1 MIRSLVILCTILSLS
16 GCAGLFIAGAATTAN
31 IVTDTRT
38 TKQIWQDNNIEFE
51 VAAIGNKEPFKG
63 HVRVVA
69 SSYNG
74 TVVLMGQAPTQ
85 DLINQIEQ
93 RARAIDG
100 VKTIHNQIKAKE
112 PLSVTQISNDSWITT
127 KVKSALL
134 TDSDLNGVKVKV
146 ITEDGD
152 VFLFGYV
159 TTQQGERATE
169 ISRNISGVK
178 QVIKGFQYGD
188 AEPVKVDLP
197 SDGVTTQTQTQTQTQ
212 DDTDPDVETFTISD

>member
-1 MIRSLVILCTILSLS
+1 MIRSFVILCAALSMS

-38 TKQIWQDNNIEFE
+38 TKEIWQDNNIEFE
-51 VAAIGNKEPFKG
+51 VAAIGNKAPFKG
-63 HVRVVA
+63 KARVVA

-85 DLINQIEQ
+85 DLINEFENK
-93 RARAIDG
+93 AREVKG
-100 VKTIHNQIKAKE
+100 VKNIHNQIKQKE

-134 TDSDLNGVKVKV
+134 TDSELNGVKVKV
-146 ITEDGD
+146 ITEDSD

-159 TTQQGERATE
+159 TPEQSERATE
-169 ISRNISGVK
+169 IARNISGVK
-178 QVIKGFQYGD
+178 QVVKGFQYGD
-188 AEPVKVDLP
+188 EKPLEVEEPEAANSETAVVEEVTVKEI
-197 SDGVTTQTQTQTQTQ
+197 DGQAN
-212 DDTDPDVETFTISD
+212 

>member
-1 MIRSLVILCTILSLS
+1 MIRSLVILCAALSMS

-31 IVTDTRT
+31 LVTDTRT
-38 TKQIWQDNNIEFE
+38 TKEIWQDNNIEFE
-51 VAAIGNKEPFKG
+51 VAAIGNKAPFKG
-63 HVRVVA
+63 KARVVA

-85 DLINQIEQ
+85 DLINEFESK
-93 RARAIDG
+93 AREVNG
-100 VKTIHNQIKAKE
+100 VKNIHNQIKQKE

-134 TDSDLNGVKVKV
+134 TDSELNGVKVKV
-146 ITEDGD
+146 ITEDSD

-159 TTQQGERATE
+159 TPEQSERATE
-169 ISRNISGVK
+169 ITRNISGVK

-188 AEPVKVDLP
+188 EKPLEVEEPEAANPVPAETEKE
-197 SDGVTTQTQTQTQTQ
+197 TQ
-212 DDTDPDVETFTISD
+212 VNELG

>member
-1 MIRSLVILCTILSLS
+1 MIRSLVILCAALSMS

-31 IVTDTRT
+31 LVTDTRT
-38 TKQIWQDNNIEFE
+38 TKEIWQDNNIEFE
-51 VAAIGNKEPFKG
+51 VAAIGNKAPFKG
-63 HVRVVA
+63 KARVVA

-85 DLINQIEQ
+85 ELINGFESK
-93 RARAIDG
+93 AREVNG
-100 VKTIHNQIKAKE
+100 VKNIHNQIKQKE

-134 TDSDLNGVKVKV
+134 TDSELNGVKVKV
-146 ITEDGD
+146 ITEDSD

-159 TTQQGERATE
+159 TPEQSERATE
-169 ISRNISGVK
+169 ITRNISGVK

-188 AEPVKVDLP
+188 EKPLEVEEPEAANTVP
-197 SDGVTTQTQTQTQTQ
+197 E
-212 DDTDPDVETFTISD
+212 ETEKETPVNELG

>member
-1 MIRSLVILCTILSLS
+1 MIRSLVILCAALSMS

-31 IVTDTRT
+31 LVTDTRT
-38 TKQIWQDNNIEFE
+38 TKEIWQDNNIEFE
-51 VAAIGNKEPFKG
+51 VAAIGNKAPFKG
-63 HVRVVA
+63 KARVVA

-85 DLINQIEQ
+85 ELINEFESK
-93 RARAIDG
+93 AREVNG
-100 VKTIHNQIKAKE
+100 VKNIHNQIKQKE

-134 TDSDLNGVKVKV
+134 TDSELNGVKVKV
-146 ITEDGD
+146 ITEDSD

-159 TTQQGERATE
+159 TPEQSERATE
-169 ISRNISGVK
+169 ITRNISGVK

-188 AEPVKVDLP
+188 EKPLKVEEPEAANTVPAETEKETPVNEL
-197 SDGVTTQTQTQTQTQ
+197 G
-212 DDTDPDVETFTISD
+212 

>member
-1 MIRSLVILCTILSLS
+1 MIRSFVILCAALSMS

-38 TKQIWQDNNIEFE
+38 TKEIWQDNNIEFE
-51 VAAIGNKEPFKG
+51 VAAIGNKAPFKG
-63 HVRVVA
+63 KARIVA
-69 SSYNG
+69 SAYNG

-85 DLINQIEQ
+85 ELINEFEN
-93 RARAIDG
+93 RAREVDG
-100 VKTIHNQIKAKE
+100 VENIHNQIKQKE

-146 ITEDGD
+146 ITEDSD

-159 TTQQGERATE
+159 TPEQSQKATD
-169 ISRNISGVK
+169 IARNISGVK

-188 AEPVKVDLP
+188 EKPLEVEESEVVKSQEAEVSDLN
-197 SDGVTTQTQTQTQTQ
+197 TTTKATPIEE
-212 DDTDPDVETFTISD
+212 TDVN

>member
-1 MIRSLVILCTILSLS
+1 MIRSLVILCAALSMS

-38 TKQIWQDNNIEFE
+38 TKEIWQDNNIEFE
-51 VAAIGNKEPFKG
+51 VAAIGNKAPFKG
-63 HVRVVA
+63 KARVVA

-85 DLINQIEQ
+85 DLINEFENK
-93 RARAIDG
+93 AREVKG
-100 VKTIHNQIKAKE
+100 VKNIHNQIKQKE

-134 TDSDLNGVKVKV
+134 TDSELNGVKVKV
-146 ITEDGD
+146 ITEDSD

-159 TTQQGERATE
+159 TPAQSERATE
-169 ISRNISGVK
+169 IARNISGVK
-178 QVIKGFQYGD
+178 QVVKGFQYGD
-188 AEPVKVDLP
+188 EKPLEVEEPEAANSETAVAEEVTVKEVD
-197 SDGVTTQTQTQTQTQ
+197 GQAN
-212 DDTDPDVETFTISD
+212 

>member
-1 MIRSLVILCTILSLS
+1 MIRSLVILLTALSLS

-51 VAAIGNKEPFKG
+51 VAAIGNKAPFKG
-63 HVRVVA
+63 EVRVVA

-85 DLINQIEQ
+85 DLILALER
-93 RARAIDG
+93 RAREVSG
-100 VKTIHNQIKAKE
+100 VKVIHNQIKQKE
-112 PLSVTQISNDSWITT
+112 PLTVTQISNDSWITT

-134 TDSDLNGVKVKV
+134 TDSELNGVKVKV

-159 TTQQGERATE
+159 TPEQSDRATE
-169 ISRNISGVK
+169 IARNISGVK
-178 QVIKGFQYGD
+178 QVIKGFQYGEM
-188 AEPVKVDLP
+188 EPVEVDLP
-197 SDGVTTQTQTQTQTQ
+197 SDGVQTIESEASTESEEN
-212 DDTDPDVETFTISD
+212 VEVFTISE

>member
-1 MIRSLVILCTILSLS
+1 MIRSLVILCAALSMS

-31 IVTDTRT
+31 LVTDTRT
-38 TKQIWQDNNIEFE
+38 TKEIWQDNNIEFE
-51 VAAIGNKEPFKG
+51 VAAIGNKAPFKG
-63 HVRVVA
+63 KARVVA

-85 DLINQIEQ
+85 DLINEFENK
-93 RARAIDG
+93 AREVNG
-100 VKTIHNQIKAKE
+100 VKNIHNQIKQKE

-134 TDSDLNGVKVKV
+134 TDSELNGVKVKV
-146 ITEDGD
+146 ITEDSD

-159 TTQQGERATE
+159 TPEQSERATE
-169 ISRNISGVK
+169 ITRNISGVK

-188 AEPVKVDLP
+188 EKPLEVEEPEAANTVP
-197 SDGVTTQTQTQTQTQ
+197 E
-212 DDTDPDVETFTISD
+212 ETEKETPVNELG

>member
-1 MIRSLVILCTILSLS
+1 MIRSLVILFTALSMS

-38 TKQIWQDNNIEFE
+38 TKEIWQDNNIEFE
-51 VAAIGNKEPFKG
+51 VAAIGNKAPFKG
-63 HVRVVA
+63 KARVVA

-74 TVVLMGQAPTQ
+74 TVVLMGQAPTRE
-85 DLINQIEQ
+85 LINEFER
-93 RARAIDG
+93 RARAVSG
-100 VKTIHNQIKAKE
+100 VKNIHNQIKQKE

-134 TDSDLNGVKVKV
+134 TDSELNGIKVKV
-146 ITEDGD
+146 ITEDSD

-159 TTQQGERATE
+159 TPQQSDRATE
-169 ISRNISGVK
+169 IARNISGVK

-188 AEPVKVDLP
+188 EKPLKVEEPE
-197 SDGVTTQTQTQTQTQ
+197 TTQPEATVTELGSQ
-212 DDTDPDVETFTISD
+212 VN

>member
-1 MIRSLVILCTILSLS
+1 MIRSLVILCAALSMS

-31 IVTDTRT
+31 LVTDTRT
-38 TKQIWQDNNIEFE
+38 TKEIWQDNNIEFE
-51 VAAIGNKEPFKG
+51 VAAIGNKAPFKG
-63 HVRVVA
+63 KARVVA

-85 DLINQIEQ
+85 DLISELESK
-93 RARAIDG
+93 AREVNG
-100 VKTIHNQIKAKE
+100 VKNIHNQIKQKE

-134 TDSDLNGVKVKV
+134 TDSELNGVKVKV
-146 ITEDGD
+146 ITEDSD

-159 TTQQGERATE
+159 TPEQSERATE
-169 ISRNISGVK
+169 ITRNISGVK

-188 AEPVKVDLP
+188 EKPLEVEEPEAANTVPAETEKE
-197 SDGVTTQTQTQTQTQ
+197 TT
-212 DDTDPDVETFTISD
+212 VNELG

>member
-1 MIRSLVILCTILSLS
+1 MIRSLIILCAALSMS

-38 TKQIWQDNNIEFE
+38 TKEIWQDNNIEFE
-51 VAAIGNKEPFKG
+51 VAAIGNKAPFKG
-63 HVRVVA
+63 KARVVA

-85 DLINQIEQ
+85 DLINEFENK
-93 RARAIDG
+93 AREVKG
-100 VKTIHNQIKAKE
+100 VKNIHNQIKQKE

-134 TDSDLNGVKVKV
+134 TDSELNGVKVKV
-146 ITEDGD
+146 ITEDSD

-159 TTQQGERATE
+159 TPAQSERATE
-169 ISRNISGVK
+169 IARNISGVK

-188 AEPVKVDLP
+188 EKPLEVEEPEAANSEAAVTEEVTVKEVD
-197 SDGVTTQTQTQTQTQ
+197 GQAN
-212 DDTDPDVETFTISD
+212 

>member
-1 MIRSLVILCTILSLS
+1 MIRSLVILCAALSMS

-38 TKQIWQDNNIEFE
+38 TKEIWQDNNIEFE
-51 VAAIGNKEPFKG
+51 VAAIGNKAPFKG
-63 HVRVVA
+63 KARVVA

-85 DLINQIEQ
+85 DLINEFENK
-93 RARAIDG
+93 AREVKG
-100 VKTIHNQIKAKE
+100 VKNIHNQIKQKE

-134 TDSDLNGVKVKV
+134 TDSELNGVKVKV
-146 ITEDGD
+146 ITEDSD

-159 TTQQGERATE
+159 TPEQSERATE
-169 ISRNISGVK
+169 IARNISGVK
-178 QVIKGFQYGD
+178 QVVKGFQYGD
-188 AEPVKVDLP
+188 EKPLEVEEPEAANSETAVVEEVTVTEI
-197 SDGVTTQTQTQTQTQ
+197 DGQAN
-212 DDTDPDVETFTISD
+212 

>member
-1 MIRSLVILCTILSLS
+1 MIRSLVILCAALSMS

-31 IVTDTRT
+31 LVTDTRT
-38 TKQIWQDNNIEFE
+38 TKEIWQDNNIEFE
-51 VAAIGNKEPFKG
+51 VAAIGNKAPFKG
-63 HVRVVA
+63 KARVVA

-85 DLINQIEQ
+85 ELINEFESK
-93 RARAIDG
+93 AREVNG
-100 VKTIHNQIKAKE
+100 VRNIHNQIKQKE

-134 TDSDLNGVKVKV
+134 TDSELNGVKVKV
-146 ITEDGD
+146 ITEDSD

-159 TTQQGERATE
+159 TPEQSERATE
-169 ISRNISGVK
+169 ITRNISGVK

-188 AEPVKVDLP
+188 EKPLEVEEPEAANTVPAETEKETPVNEL
-197 SDGVTTQTQTQTQTQ
+197 G
-212 DDTDPDVETFTISD
+212 

>member
-1 MIRSLVILCTILSLS
+1 MIRSLVILCAALSMS

-38 TKQIWQDNNIEFE
+38 TKEIWQDNNIEFE
-51 VAAIGNKEPFKG
+51 VAAIGNKAPFKG
-63 HVRVVA
+63 KARVVA

-85 DLINQIEQ
+85 DLINEFENK
-93 RARAIDG
+93 AREVKG
-100 VKTIHNQIKAKE
+100 VKNIHNQIRQKE

-134 TDSDLNGVKVKV
+134 TDSELNGVKVKV
-146 ITEDGD
+146 ITEDSD

-159 TTQQGERATE
+159 TPEQSERATE
-169 ISRNISGVK
+169 IARNISGVK
-178 QVIKGFQYGD
+178 QVVKGFQYGD
-188 AEPVKVDLP
+188 EKPLEVEEPEAANSETAVAEEVTVKEI
-197 SDGVTTQTQTQTQTQ
+197 DGQAN
-212 DDTDPDVETFTISD
+212 

>member
-1 MIRSLVILCTILSLS
+1 MIRSLVILCAALSMS

-31 IVTDTRT
+31 LVTDTRT
-38 TKQIWQDNNIEFE
+38 TKEIWQDNNIEFE
-51 VAAIGNKEPFKG
+51 VAAIGNKAPFKG
-63 HVRVVA
+63 KARVVA

-85 DLINQIEQ
+85 DLINEFESK
-93 RARAIDG
+93 AREVSG
-100 VKTIHNQIKAKE
+100 VKNIHNQIKQKE

-134 TDSDLNGVKVKV
+134 TDSELNGVKVKV
-146 ITEDGD
+146 ITEDSD

-159 TTQQGERATE
+159 TPEQSERATE
-169 ISRNISGVK
+169 ITRNISGVK

-188 AEPVKVDLP
+188 EKPLEVEEPEAANTVPAEAEKETPVNEL
-197 SDGVTTQTQTQTQTQ
+197 G
-212 DDTDPDVETFTISD
+212 